1 MTSGYSWRNP
11 RATARFSAVLTTL
24 AGATLIWGCS
34 SGTSAGSSSG
44 GAGAA
49 GGASGG
55 AAQSGGSIA
64 TSGGATIGGS
74 LAVGGSVVSGG
85 ISVSGGTTLLSSTGG
100 KTPDSGGTAASGG
113 RTGSGG
119 EVGPG
124 GSVAEGGSLASGG
137 SIATGAGGTLASGG
151 MATGG
156 MRSTGGET
164 AAGGSLATGGGSG
177 TGGITSAGGTKAT
190 GGTVSTGGTTTGGA
204 SGGQV
209 GSSGTTG
216 SAGTSGAGGKT
227 TAGTGPCD
235 LFAAGNTPCVAAHST
250 VRALLGAYNG
260 SLYQVTRASDKTTKD
275 IGVLSPG
282 GFADSA
288 TQDTFCTGTT
298 CTITIIYDQSG
309 KNNHLTQAPIGQRNT
324 TAPKEAD
331 ATALPFT
338 ISGRK
343 VYGVHLPVGYGYRID
358 KTTGV
363 ATGDQPETEYM
374 VTSGTFFN
382 ASCCFDYGN
391 AETDNHDDGAGT
403 MEAVY
408 FGNWTSQGKGGGA
421 GPWVMADM
429 ENGVY
434 AQASFAANAADT
446 SQTSPYVTAMVIGR
460 SGSFALK
467 GGNAQTET
475 LTSFYDGV
483 RPNGYNPM
491 KKQGAIVLG
500 TGGDGTDT
508 AQGDF
513 YEGVM
518 TSGAASDAT
527 ANAVQANIFAAG
539 YGN

>member
-1 MTSGYSWRNP
+1 MLRKTNILYLS
-11 RATARFSAVLTTL
+11 TL
-24 AGATLIWGCS
+24 AGALMAASCS
-34 SGTSAGSSSG
+34 STSTGGPAVQTG
-44 GAGAA
+44 GANA
-49 GGASGG
+49 GGSTATGG
-55 AAQSGGSIA
+55 VTSTGGS
-64 TSGGATIGGS
+64 GF
-74 LAVGGSVVSGG
+74 GGSVSAGG
-85 ISVSGGTTLLSSTGG
+85 S
-100 KTPDSGGTAASGG
+100 AA
-113 RTGSGG
+113 
-119 EVGPG
+119 PG
-124 GSVAEGGSLASGG
+124 GVVAEGGSLSSGG
-137 SIATGAGGTLASGG
+137 SIPTSAGGTIASGG

-156 MRSTGGET
+156 TRSTGGET
-164 AAGGSLATGGGSG
+164 AAGGLLATSGGAE
-177 TGGITSAGGTKAT
+177 TGGIASTGGTKAAGGMVAT
-190 GGTVSTGGTTTGGA
+190 GGATTGGA

-209 GSSGTTG
+209 GSGGTTG
-216 SAGTSGAGGKT
+216 SGGTPGTGGKT
-227 TAGTGPCD
+227 GSGGTTASGNGVCD
-235 LFAAGNTPCVAAHST
+235 IFAAGNTPCVAAHST
-250 VRALLGAYNG
+250 VRALLGAYSGN
-260 SLYQVTRASDKTTKD
+260 LYQVTRASDKTTKD

-282 GFADSA
+282 GVADSA
-288 TQDTFCTGTT
+288 PQDTFCMGTT

-324 TAPKEAD
+324 TAPKESD

-338 ISGRK
+338 ISGHK
-343 VYGVHLPVGYGYRID
+343 VYGVHIPVGYGYRID

-363 ATGDQPETEYM
+363 ATGDLPETEYM

-391 AETDNHDDGAGT
+391 AETTNHDDGAGT

-460 SGSFALK
+460 SGSFALM
-467 GGNAQTET
+467 GGSAQTAT

-518 TSGAASDAT
+518 TSGAASTAT
-527 ANAVQANIFAAG
+527 AQAVQANIAAAG
-539 YGN
+539 YGK